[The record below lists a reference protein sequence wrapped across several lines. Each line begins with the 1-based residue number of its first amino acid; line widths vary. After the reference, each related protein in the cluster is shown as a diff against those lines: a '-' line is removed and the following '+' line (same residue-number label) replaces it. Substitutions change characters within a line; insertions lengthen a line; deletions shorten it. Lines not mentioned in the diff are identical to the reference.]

1 MNIKEEHSIVKRMIE
16 NKIRQIKIEYE
27 ELYQRC
33 FPIYE
38 VDYADTVLNGQII
51 NCLKC
56 QIEIDTLKEA
66 LSYFEIADSYYNK

>member
-16 NKIRQIKIEYE
+16 NKIRQIEIEYE

-38 VDYADTVLNGQII
+38 IDYADTVSNGQII

-66 LSYFEIADSYYNK
+66 LSYFEIADSYYK